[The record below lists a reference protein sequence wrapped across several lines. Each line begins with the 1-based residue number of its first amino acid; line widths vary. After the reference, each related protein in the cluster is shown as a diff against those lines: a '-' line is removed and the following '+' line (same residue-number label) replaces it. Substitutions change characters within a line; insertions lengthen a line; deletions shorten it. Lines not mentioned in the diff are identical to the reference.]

1 MHTVAHADAASP
13 CATPG
18 WAMRM
23 RRINDCLPHDAIGGP
38 RSLIRRS
45 FSSRIIAATTLGFWC
60 VSRPSTLVRC
70 RN

>member
-1 MHTVAHADAASP
+1 
-13 CATPG
+13 
-18 WAMRM
+18 M